1 MALKNIQL
9 EFGPFRVDTANQ
21 LLLYGEKHIPLAPK
35 AYDTL
40 LFLLQNSN
48 RLVTRDE
55 LMRAVWPDSFVEDGN
70 VSVNIFQLRKALGE
84 TEAGLTYIETVPR
97 RGYRFTADVRTV
109 VTDAPSRTPDQ
120 PISLQQEVVR
130 PKTVAPEEEPPS
142 VFPPPERLARGAGAV
157 AHQPVLRE
165 VIAFPA
171 PPEPCEPEDRVA
183 PPRQAKPPSP
193 AGDARAADAAGR
205 APRAG
210 QRRVVM
216 IVVVGACVLAAII
229 LATRYLQSRARRAPA
244 FAERRL
250 TSFAPQMAV
259 TAAAISTGSKFVA
272 YANPGGLFIQVI
284 STGETHA
291 LALPAPHFRVSSISW
306 FPDSAELLV
315 DGASPGEAA
324 PGMWIIPV
332 IGANSPVKL
341 GPYPPGDLS
350 PDGSKIA
357 WVNNSGGAPA
367 IQVVPSRGGDI
378 RTLVTGSSGE
388 TFGGVSWYA
397 RGQRILFVRYR
408 WNPQFRRNSGSIDFC
423 NLNTGK
429 TGIVTKADDLG
440 GDAVGLPDGRVV
452 YSTVV
457 GVNPSSGRG
466 ELIEV
471 RTDPKTGR
479 ASGPSRVLAKW
490 DVPVTNLTLNSN
502 GTRLALRDLTVQ
514 HNTYLADLSGSG
526 TGLAGVRR
534 FSFGVGSAD
543 FPRAWSPSSH
553 AIFVDTNRNGNWQI
567 YKHTLDNSSGVPFVD
582 GREDQFSPRV
592 SPDGA
597 WLLYLDRPVNW
608 REPEPVSL
616 MRVPISG
623 GLPQPVLSAPDF
635 SEWGLR
641 FECPPRAGFPC
652 LIAQRQDN
660 QIVFRAFDPLK
671 GFELPSRVITRAAPS
686 GAFDWAISPDGSS
699 LAWIERDP
707 RHAIIH
713 VVPLARSNGGGLTAG
728 KARDVAVQGWAQLH
742 FITWAPGGKGWFL
755 VSSSEAGWSLLH
767 VEPDG
772 LPHAMLTVA
781 SDWPPDVYPS
791 PDGRHIA
798 FSEQS
803 FGSNVWMLEH
813 F

>member
-1 MALKNIQL
+1 M
-9 EFGPFRVDTANQ
+9 DTANQ
-21 LLLYGEKHIPLAPK
+21 LLFYGEKPIPLAPK

-48 RLVTRDE
+48 RLVTRED
-55 LMRAVWPDSFVEDGN
+55 LMKAVWPDSFVEDGN

-84 TEAGLTYIETVPR
+84 TEAGLPYIETVPR
-97 RGYRFTADVRTV
+97 KGYRFTADVRTV
-109 VTDAPSRTPDQ
+109 GVDASSRPRGAHV
-120 PISLQQEVVR
+120 PLPPEEVR
-130 PKTVAPEEEPPS
+130 PKPVAPGKGPTS
-142 VFPPPERLARGAGAV
+142 VFLPPERMARGAGAA

-165 VIAFPA
+165 VIAFPGSSER
-171 PPEPCEPEDRVA
+171 PEYADRVEL
-183 PPRQAKPPSP
+183 PRQATPSAP
-193 AGDARAADAAGR
+193 ASDAMAAAGR
-205 APRAG
+205 LPRAG
-210 QRRVVM
+210 RRRLLL
-216 IVVVGACVLAAII
+216 IAVVGACVLVAIV
-229 LATRYLQSRARRAPA
+229 LVVRYLKPGAPPAARLV
-244 FAERRL
+244 ERRL

-272 YANPGGLFIQVI
+272 YANPGGLLIQVI
-284 STGETHA
+284 STGDTHA

-306 FPDSAELLV
+306 FPDSAELLI
-315 DGASPGEAA
+315 DGSSPEDAG
-324 PGMWIIPV
+324 PSMWIVPV
-332 IGANSPVKL
+332 IGTNTPVKL
-341 GPYPPGDLS
+341 GPYPPGELS

-357 WVNNSGGAPA
+357 WVKNSGGTPV
-367 IQVVPSRGGDI
+367 IQLVRSQGGDI
-378 RTLVTGSSGE
+378 RTLVTGNSGE

-397 RGQRILFVRYR
+397 GGRRILFVRYR
-408 WNPQFRRNSGSIDFC
+408 WNAQFRRNSGSLDFYD
-423 NLNTGK
+423 LNSGK
-429 TGIVTKADDLG
+429 TGIITPADDLG
-440 GDAVGLPDGRVV
+440 GDAVSLRDGRII
-452 YSTVV
+452 YSKVV
-457 GVNPSSGRG
+457 GANPSSGGG

-471 RTDPKTGR
+471 RTNPKTGR
-479 ASGPSRVLAKW
+479 ASGQSRILAKW
-490 DVPVTNLTLNSN
+490 DVPVTDLTLNSS

-514 HNTYLADLSGSG
+514 HNVYLADLRGGG

-567 YKHTLDNSSGVPFVD
+567 YKHTLDNSSGVPFVG

-597 WLLYLDRPVNW
+597 WLLYLERPVNW
-608 REPEPVSL
+608 REPEPVNL

-641 FECPPRAGFPC
+641 FECPRRAGFPC

-671 GFELPSRVITRAAPS
+671 GFELPSRVIARATAS
-686 GAFDWAISPDGSS
+686 GAFDWAVSPDGSS

-713 VVPLARSNGGGLTAG
+713 VFPLARSDGGGLTAG
-728 KARDVAVQGWAQLH
+728 KARDVAVHGWAQLH
-742 FITWAPGGKGWFL
+742 FINWAPGSKGWFL

-772 LPHAMLTVA
+772 SPHAMLTVP